1 MYQNRYEEIVEN
13 SSKTERDSEG
23 LALDHSIE
31 LMEIAQS
38 CGISSKESIEA
49 QFFVNRLWV
58 FFIEDLS
65 SPENSLPDQ
74 VKADIISIGIWML
87 RETEQIRRGESSD
100 FLGLIEVSQAIREG
114 LR

>member
-13 SSKTERDSEG
+13 SSKTERDSEA

-31 LMEIAQS
+31 LMEKAQL
-38 CGISSKESIEA
+38 CGVSSREAIEA

-65 SPENSLPDQ
+65 SPENLLPERI
-74 VKADIISIGIWML
+74 KADIISIGIWIL
-87 RETEQIRRGESSD
+87 RETEQIRRGESKD
-100 FLGLIEVSQAIREG
+100 FDSLIEVSQAIREG

>member
-1 MYQNRYEEIVEN
+1 MYQNSYEQIVED
-13 SSKTERDSEG
+13 SSNTERDSEG
-23 LALDHSIE
+23 LALDHAIE
-31 LMEIAQS
+31 LMEKAQI
-38 CGISSKESIEA
+38 CGMKSKEAVEA

-65 SPENSLPDQ
+65 SPQNMLPDQ
-74 VKADIISIGIWML
+74 VKADIISIGIWAL
-87 RETEQIRRGESSD
+87 RETEQIRRGESPD